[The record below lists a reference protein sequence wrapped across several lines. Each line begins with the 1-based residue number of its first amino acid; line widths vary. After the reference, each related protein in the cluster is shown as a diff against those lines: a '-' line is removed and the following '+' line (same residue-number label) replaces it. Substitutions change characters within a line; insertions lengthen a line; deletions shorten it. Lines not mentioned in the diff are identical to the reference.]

1 MERVSIPAGDGL
13 VSAVLVHGAK
23 VPGPVVVM
31 VPAAFGI
38 ADDVLSQLEEMA
50 EHASLVVAVD
60 LFAHDGRGV
69 IPYGD
74 MAQVMARIGE
84 LDREGSLTKVLAA
97 CRWARHQDGSNGQ
110 VLGLGVCLGG
120 PFVFLA
126 AARGFVDAVVTWHG
140 SRLDSFIGE
149 AQAMRC
155 PMALHFGERDRV
167 VPLEA
172 VERIKQAFA
181 GRSDV
186 DITVHLDADHGFSHP
201 LGPTYVEAACR
212 AGLTSVRDL
221 LAGLDV

>member
-1 MERVSIPAGDGL
+1 MERVSIPVDGGV
-13 VSAVLVHGAK
+13 VSAVVVHGAR

-38 ADDVLSQLEEMA
+38 ADDVLAQLDEMA
-50 EHASLVVAVD
+50 ENASLVVAVD

-69 IPYGD
+69 IAYGD
-74 MAQVMARIGE
+74 MPRLMERLGE
-84 LDREGSLTKVLAA
+84 LDREGSLAKVVAA
-97 CRWARHQDGSNGQ
+97 CRWAKSQDGSNGQ

-140 SRLDSFIGE
+140 SRLDSFLAE
-149 AQAMRC
+149 AESMRC

-172 VERIKQAFA
+172 VERIKAAFA
-181 GRSDV
+181 GRPDV
-186 DITVHLDADHGFSHP
+186 EVTVHLGADHGFSHP

-212 AGLTSVRDL
+212 AGLASVRDL
-221 LAGLDV
+221 LAGLGS